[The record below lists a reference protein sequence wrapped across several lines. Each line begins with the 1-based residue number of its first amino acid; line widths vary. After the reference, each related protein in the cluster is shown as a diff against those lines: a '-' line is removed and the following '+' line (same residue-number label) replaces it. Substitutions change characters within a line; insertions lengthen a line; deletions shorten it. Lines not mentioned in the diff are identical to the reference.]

1 MTKLIPLALN
11 AACAAALAMMA
22 TGAAAQTPHAGRTA
36 FDAHGCRTCHA
47 YSSRRGA
54 PSVRDMLVTF
64 QGEPELALKGI
75 DQKDKHA
82 AELKAGAISEQE
94 MRAMAEWIAGS
105 AFLEPEPAEPPRAT
119 APAVAAPVAAAEIPA
134 PPAAPTPIEATALP
148 PQTASEPAPIQTPI
162 ARRAIAGSVVG
173 LAIEPGKK
181 SDRLIISLSGKEPD
195 ELNMESVD
203 GKLVISLPGYDRS
216 ARVPEIL
223 AATKQ
228 ARAVGAVQASDDAGT
243 LVLTVTPRSGD
254 LKYSATQSRNRLAIE
269 LSSVPSKR
277 KPAPSV
283 IAVAP
288 IPAVAAGAKLA
299 TAPKAPAEVATP
311 ATKPAAAKAA
321 APAKAA
327 AADNAKTRSE
337 TKAKPEPKAKP
348 SADAPVKKE
357 AESQVTVKKDVET
370 KPALAAA
377 PKEAEDKAKR
387 DAAAA
392 AKAEA
397 DMLASLK
404 ASAEA
409 LRGNAAAD
417 GDSEAKSRRDRSKL
431 KAPEKFRDEPCPP
444 LASSDPIGTVDEAR
458 AKDIIDRVG
467 CPQCHAFVQ
476 KKTGPPFKRVFEKVK
491 GNPSCVIQRLKK
503 NKEHNDEGV
512 TDDLKGQEF
521 KIVAD
526 YLATRAK

>member
-11 AACAAALAMMA
+11 AACAAALAMIA
-22 TGAAAQTPHAGRTA
+22 TGTAAQTPHPGRTA
-36 FDAHGCRTCHA
+36 FDQHGCRTCHA

-64 QGEPELALKGI
+64 QGDPELALKGI
-75 DQKDKHA
+75 DQKDRHA
-82 AELKAGAISEQE
+82 AELKRGAISENE
-94 MRAMAEWIAGS
+94 LRAMAEWIAGS
-105 AFLEPEPAEPPRAT
+105 EFQAPEPDEPPRAA
-119 APAVAAPVAAAEIPA
+119 APTAVAAPVAAAEIPA
-134 PPAAPTPIEATALP
+134 PPAPPVPAEAAALP
-148 PQTASEPAPIQTPI
+148 PQAAAEPTPAQAPIP
-162 ARRAIAGSVVG
+162 RRTISGNVVG
-173 LAIEPGKK
+173 LLIEAGKK
-181 SDRLIISLSGKEPD
+181 SDRLIISLSGKQPD

-203 GKLVISLPGYDRS
+203 GKLVISLPGFER
-216 ARVPEIL
+216 APRVPETL
-223 AATKQ
+223 AASKQ
-228 ARAVGAVQASDDAGT
+228 SRAVGAVQTSDEAGT

-269 LSSVPSKR
+269 LTSIPSKR
-277 KPAPSV
+277 KPAAT
-283 IAVAP
+283 AVA
-288 IPAVAAGAKLA
+288 IAPAPPVVAAVKPAITGKPQTEAAKPAAKLA
-299 TAPKAPAEVATP
+299 TKPEAS
-311 ATKPAAAKAA
+311 TKVAAAESAKPRPDPKVKPEAKAKLEVE
-321 APAKAA
+321 APAK
-327 AADNAKTRSE
+327 KE
-337 TKAKPEPKAKP
+337 PEP
-348 SADAPVKKE
+348 
-357 AESQVTVKKDVET
+357 QVTAKKDVET
-370 KPALAAA
+370 KPVLAAA
-377 PKEAEDKAKR
+377 PKEADDKGKR
-387 DAAAA
+387 EAAAA

-409 LRGNAAAD
+409 LRAD
-417 GDSEAKSRRDRSKL
+417 GDKEAKSARRDRSKL
-431 KAPEKFRDEPCPP
+431 KAPEKFRDEACPP

-491 GNPSCVIQRLKK
+491 GNPSCVILRLKK

-512 TDDLKGQEF
+512 TDDLKAHEF